1 MASLFFS
8 NLFVN
13 GKRVIFTKFVEN
25 FVELLELYLGV
36 ANQIK

>member
-13 GKRVIFTKFVEN
+13 GKVIFTKFVEN